1 MDKKKTRWA
10 GAFVIATAILTLT
23 PALTPG
29 AEVVESKAD
38 AATATGITVAAAGDI
53 CMDTSA
59 LAASCGRTADL
70 IKSRN
75 PSRVFTLGD
84 AQYPNGSLSTFKT
97 WYQPR
102 WGAFKAKT
110 YPATGNHD
118 TFGSGYSTYF
128 DGAAPGPT
136 IPRHYERDLG
146 AWRVV
151 SVDSNSISG
160 ARNFVQGLPNTTD
173 HRVFIWHH
181 DPYTQASDHDD
192 ITNRRPLY
200 ADAVAKGADVILYSH
215 DHIYNRGFKDVPFF
229 LVGTGGGKMP
239 DDYCSPERI
248 PTPEVQRCIHQ
259 KLGVLFLTLSNDGSF
274 TYDFVEPTGGMGTSL
289 DRGSIA
295 SQ

>member
-84 AQYPNGSLSTFKT
+84 AQYPTGSLSMFKT

-128 DGAAPGPT
+128 DGAAPGPS

-181 DPYTQASDHDD
+181 DPYAQASDHDD
-192 ITNRRPLY
+192 ITNRRPLTRTQLRR
-200 ADAVAKGADVILYSH
+200 VRTSFSTRTITST
-215 DHIYNRGFKDVPFF
+215 
-229 LVGTGGGKMP
+229 TGDSKTFRSSLWGRAEAR
-239 DDYCSPERI
+239 C
-248 PTPEVQRCIHQ
+248 PTTTARPREYPRQRC
-259 KLGVLFLTLSNDGSF
+259 SA
-274 TYDFVEPTGGMGTSL
+274 
-289 DRGSIA
+289 A
-295 SQ
+295 STRSWASCSSRY